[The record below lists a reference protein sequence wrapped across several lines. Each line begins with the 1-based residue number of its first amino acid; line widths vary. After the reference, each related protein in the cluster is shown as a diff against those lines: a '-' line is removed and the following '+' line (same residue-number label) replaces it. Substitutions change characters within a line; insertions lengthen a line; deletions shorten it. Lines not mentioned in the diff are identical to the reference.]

1 MVNVRLR
8 LCDLFPSLKVIILLP
23 PDRELQQMFEAA
35 IATLLTDRDSECQLA
50 MQKSVKQMGS
60 INYRIQSVSAHVYI
74 MYCTFVCDLTIFD
87 KKGPFKS

>member
-1 MVNVRLR
+1 MVNVRMR

-50 MQKSVKQMGS
+50 MQNSVKQMGS
-60 INYRIQSVSAHVYI
+60 INYRIQSVSAH
-74 MYCTFVCDLTIFD
+74 MYTHVDILPHCV
-87 KKGPFKS
+87 